1 MRLFGSKK
9 TLPNEGVI
17 VKYTASAEAYL
28 AENYIAPP
36 PPPPSTGESSGHM
49 FSIKETEIR
58 YSRRDVYSSV
68 ALDTYLREPL
78 KRRDVSR
85 IRKTLEDNADL
96 SFVEKLIVIIRDK
109 GIKDS
114 EVYKPAGIDRRLF
127 SKIMSDISYSPSKDT
142 ALAIALSLHLK
153 QDEAADLL
161 KRAGFSFSHS
171 NKRDLIIEHFF
182 RERFYDLPEINA
194 VLDNLGE
201 RIIGR

>member
-9 TLPNEGVI
+9 ALPNEEAI
-17 VKYTASAEAYL
+17 EKHTASAKAYL
-28 AENYIAPP
+28 AENYVAPP
-36 PPPPSTGESSGHM
+36 KPVSTGTDSG
-49 FSIKETEIR
+49 IR
-58 YSRRDVYSSV
+58 YSVREAEVRWRLRDDYSSA
-68 ALDTYLREPL
+68 ALDSYLREPL
-78 KRRDVSR
+78 KKRDVTR

-96 SFVEKLIVIIRDK
+96 TFVEKLMVIIRDK
-109 GIKDS
+109 DIKDS

-127 SKIMSDISYSPSKDT
+127 SKIMSDVSYSPSKDT

-153 QDEAADLL
+153 QEEAADLL
-161 KRAGFSFSHS
+161 KRAGFTFSHS

-194 VLDNLGE
+194 VLENMGE